1 MISVLLIDDETD
13 HLETAKAYLEKTG
26 SFSVEICQS
35 AHAALSLLSSKK
47 YDAVVSDY
55 DMPVMTGLDLLKKL
69 KAEGDAT
76 PFIMLT
82 GTGPEHVV
90 IEAFNSGAAYYL
102 KKHHDPDEQFLE
114 LSHKIRLAV
123 RKHRER
129 RKLDLFVDV
138 TRHDLLNKVSALSGY
153 VEIIK
158 ANSSDQKILGYCAKQ
173 QLILT
178 SIRDQVNFTEDYQNL
193 GIQKPVWQDLEATIR
208 HAVSMLPPDS
218 VAPVCRGCYGVEV
231 YADPLLVR
239 VFYNLMDNSLRHGRS
254 ISAINYSCEEEAGGL
269 VIRYED
275 DGIGITAKEKEEIFI
290 KGRGKNTGLGLFL
303 IREILTLTGISIK
316 ETGKHG
322 KGARF
327 DMMVPKEGYRAK
339 NNGKTELGSP

>member
-1 MISVLLIDDETD
+1 MTRQTILKLQKSISKRPVCFRLRS
-13 HLETAKAYLEKTG
+13 AR
-26 SFSVEICQS
+26 QS
-35 AHAALSLLSSKK
+35 HAALDLLSSKK

-69 KAEGDAT
+69 KAEGDPT

-82 GTGPEHVV
+82 GSGPDHVV

-102 KKHHDPDEQFLE
+102 KKHQDPEEQFLE

-123 RKHRER
+123 RKHQER
-129 RKLDLFVDV
+129 RKLDLFADV
-138 TRHDLLNKVSALSGY
+138 TWHDLLNKVAALSGY

-158 ANSSDQKILGYCAKQ
+158 ANSSDKKILGYCAKQ

-178 SIRDQVNFTEDYQNL
+178 SIRDQVTFTEDYQNL

-208 HAVSMLPPDS
+208 HAVSLLPPD
-218 VAPVCRGCYGVEV
+218 VVTPVCRGCAGMEV
-231 YADPLLVR
+231 FADPLLVK
-239 VFYNLMDNSLRHGRS
+239 VFYNLMDNSFRHGRS
-254 ISAINYSCEEEAGGL
+254 VSAIHYSCEEQAGGL

-303 IREILTLTGISIK
+303 IREILNLTGINIK

-327 DMMVPKEGYRAK
+327 EMMVPKEGYRAK
-339 NNGKTELGSP
+339 NKGKNG

>member
-13 HLETAKAYLEKTG
+13 HLETAKEYLEKTG
-26 SFSVEICQS
+26 SFSVEICPS
-35 AHAALSLLSSKK
+35 AHAALGLLSSKK

-69 KAEGDAT
+69 KAEGDPT

-82 GTGPEHVV
+82 GSGPEHVV
-90 IEAFNSGAAYYL
+90 IEAFNAGAAYYL
-102 KKHHDPDEQFLE
+102 KKHPDPEEQFLE

-123 RKHRER
+123 RKHQER

-138 TRHDLLNKVSALSGY
+138 TRHDLLNKVAALTGY

-158 ANSSDQKILGYCAKQ
+158 ANSSDKKILGYCAKQ

-208 HAVSMLPPDS
+208 HAVSMLPPD
-218 VAPVCRGCYGVEV
+218 VVTPVCRGCYGREV
-231 YADPLLVR
+231 FADPLLVK
-239 VFYNLMDNSLRHGRS
+239 VFYNLMDNSFRHGRP
-254 ISAINYSCEEEAGGL
+254 ISAIHYSCEERADGL
-269 VIRYED
+269 VITYED

-327 DMMVPKEGYRAK
+327 DMLVPTEGYRAK
-339 NNGKTELGSP
+339 NNNVKND